1 MRTLTRASGPVI
13 KTKSSVKEP
22 TAKPKAVPAKSKP
35 EAGPKKKP
43 ARGKKKPASKAK
55 PPVEPKPAAQPAPK
69 PEPAS
74 QAKAEEPSKG
84 GASPKLTA
92 RDVPR
97 VIAMLRQC
105 GGIKTVAAERLNVGR
120 TTLYAFL
127 NEHPEIQEADSEIAD
142 ELLDVAEG
150 QVVIALRSGDL
161 QTVRWYLELKGKDRG
176 YVRRIE
182 QTGKNGGP
190 VETRQKPDLANMS
203 DEELEILLRAAEKR
217 ESTAGGK

>member
-1 MRTLTRASGPVI
+1 MI

-69 PEPAS
+69 PEPAP
-74 QAKAEEPSKG
+74 QPKPDEAHKG

-127 NEHPEIQEADSEIAD
+127 NEHPEIQEADSQISE

-150 QVVIALRSGDL
+150 QVVIALRSGDM

-176 YVRRIE
+176 FVRRVE
-182 QTGKNGGP
+182 TTGKNGGP
-190 VETRQKPDLANMS
+190 VETAQKLDLANMS

>member
-1 MRTLTRASGPVI
+1 MI
-13 KTKSSVKEP
+13 KTTTSVTTSKPKAKAKAEAA
-22 TAKPKAVPAKSKP
+22 TAKPKA
-35 EAGPKKKP
+35 EPKKKP
-43 ARGKKKPASKAK
+43 ARGKKKPAGKAS
-55 PPVEPKPAAQPAPK
+55 PPVAPKPAPK
-69 PEPAS
+69 PEPTP
-74 QAKAEEPSKG
+74 QPKPAEGNRG
-84 GASPKLTA
+84 GASPKLTE

-105 GGIKTVAAERLNVGR
+105 GGIKTVAAEKLNVGR

-176 YVRRIE
+176 YVRRVE

-190 VETRQKPDLANMS
+190 VETQAWANPKDYT
-203 DEELEILLRAAEKR
+203 DEELDVLIAAAQRRK
-217 ESTAGGK
+217 AGEAQG

>member
-1 MRTLTRASGPVI
+1 MI
-13 KTKSSVKEP
+13 KTTTSVTTSKPKAKAKAEAA
-22 TAKPKAVPAKSKP
+22 TAKPKA
-35 EAGPKKKP
+35 EPKKKP
-43 ARGKKKPASKAK
+43 ARGKKKPASKAS
-55 PPVEPKPAAQPAPK
+55 PPVARKPAPK
-69 PEPAS
+69 PEPT
-74 QAKAEEPSKG
+74 QQPRPAEGNRG
-84 GASPKLTA
+84 GASPKLTE

-105 GGIKTVAAERLNVGR
+105 GGIKTVAAEKLNVGR

-176 YVRRIE
+176 YVRRVE
-182 QTGKNGGP
+182 TTGKNGGP

>member
-1 MRTLTRASGPVI
+1 MI
-13 KTKSSVKEP
+13 KTKSNVTASKP
-22 TAKPKAVPAKSKP
+22 TAKPKAAPAKSKP
-35 EAGPKKKP
+35 EASPKKKP
-43 ARGKKKPASKAK
+43 ARGKKKPASK
-55 PPVEPKPAAQPAPK
+55 PKPSVATAPAPK
-69 PEPAS
+69 AEPAP
-74 QAKAEEPSKG
+74 QAAPEAKPAEASKG
-84 GASPKLTA
+84 GASPKLTV

-150 QVVIALRSGDL
+150 QVVIALRSGDM

-176 YVRRIE
+176 FVRRIE
-182 QTGKNGGP
+182 TTGKNGGP

>member
-1 MRTLTRASGPVI
+1 MI
-13 KTKSSVKEP
+13 KTKSSVTASKP
-22 TAKPKAVPAKSKP
+22 TAKPKAAPAKGKA
-35 EAGPKKKP
+35 AGPKKKP
-43 ARGKKKPASKAK
+43 ARGKKKPASKPK
-55 PPVEPKPAAQPAPK
+55 PPVSPAAAPKAEPAPQAAPEAKPAEA
-69 PEPAS
+69 
-74 QAKAEEPSKG
+74 SKG
-84 GASPKLTA
+84 GASPKLTV

-150 QVVIALRSGDL
+150 QVVIALRSGDM

-176 YVRRIE
+176 FVRRVE
-182 QTGKNGGP
+182 TTGKNGGP
-190 VETRQKPDLANMS
+190 VETAQKLDLANMS

>member
-1 MRTLTRASGPVI
+1 MIRTRSTVATS
-13 KTKSSVKEP
+13 
-22 TAKPKAVPAKSKP
+22 KPKAKPA
-35 EAGPKKKP
+35 KKKP
-43 ARGKKKPASKAK
+43 APKGKSGKAKAK
-55 PPVEPKPAAQPAPK
+55 PEAAKPAAQPAPDPK
-69 PEPAS
+69 PKGERPQGGGS
-74 QAKAEEPSKG
+74 Q
-84 GASPKLTA
+84 PKLTE

-105 GGIKTVAAERLNVGR
+105 GGIKTVAAEKLNISR

-127 NEHPEIQEADSEIAD
+127 SEHPEIQQADSEIAD

-176 YVRRIE
+176 YVRRVE

-190 VETRQKPDLANMS
+190 VETRQKPDLSGYS
-203 DEELEILLRAAEKR
+203 DEEIAQMLAIEEAREKR
-217 ESTAGGK
+217 EASTRPGK

>member
-1 MRTLTRASGPVI
+1 VI
-13 KTKSSVKEP
+13 KTKSSVTASKP
-22 TAKPKAVPAKSKP
+22 TAKPKAAPAKAKP
-35 EAGPKKKP
+35 EASPKKKP
-43 ARGKKKPASKAK
+43 ARGKKKLAS
-55 PPVEPKPAAQPAPK
+55 EPKPPAAAPKAEPAPQAAPEAK
-69 PEPAS
+69 P
-74 QAKAEEPSKG
+74 AEASKG
-84 GASPKLTA
+84 GASPKLTV

-150 QVVIALRSGDL
+150 QVVIALRSGDM

-176 YVRRIE
+176 FVRRVE
-182 QTGKNGGP
+182 TTGKNGGP
-190 VETRQKPDLANMS
+190 VETAQKLDLANMS